1 MFKTLES
8 FTASPHC
15 VHTGLWNIRGGMLRK
30 PLKYLLSLLLIIT
43 AATRCFAV
51 DDVTLDVTKSASDN
65 SNFTSASGKTVNITV
80 TGRTY
85 TANQWDGL
93 CLPFNVSREQ
103 LDGVFGSGKYDI
115 RKLKSVDKCKFTF
128 RKLAEDEGISGNEPY
143 LIRTTTDFTGNMA
156 FSNVTILEDVKK
168 DNPFVIHSLCSSS
181 ETAKLKGHYYKIDA
195 YLFEESNNA
204 NEPWIFYSG
213 TLINNGDW
221 NNFESRRQMGCNIH
235 IIVYNDHNTKPSLL
249 DEEGNDI
256 LTSSSSGSGSEEGG
270 ESGGSDTNSLDYKI
284 KNRMQLTDVPTI
296 YITLPDIGDTPL
308 SDYLYKT
315 VTNGVED
322 APYRAAKIQ
331 VVSNDATSANHIEP
345 FIEESDKLKMKVRG
359 NSTAKVSNGK
369 KPYRLKFA
377 KDEKDAQ
384 GNLIASHKHDLGL
397 GYKKRNWTLLANA
410 FDHSMIRNAISYHI
424 CKEVGLPFAAGY
436 RFIDLVINDEYRGT
450 YQVSDHLEVDKK
462 RINIDEDTGWYV
474 EFQGRGDMLD
484 YPNIQST
491 GYLMNVKNPDTD
503 GLTEE
508 ETTSLLNVIKD
519 WFDDK
524 WKPSL
529 DGYNVDASDVDEGW
543 RAYNDEQTLMDFLI
557 ATDITGDYDGLM
569 TVKAYRDLDTKLFWG
584 PVWDKD
590 LAIGNYDNSNDEK
603 LVMDIGNASSISSYV
618 QNIMKDPLFTKK
630 IAEKMK
636 TLYDG
641 GLYTRLSN
649 NIDDIVNGIK
659 KTWALNYEK
668 WGDASLGME
677 TQYNLGKLDT
687 YVANIKEWLKKRIK
701 FVNDKY
707 TSIANEYATK
717 STEDFTYDTSKP
729 SYGNGIYGNTGK
741 ILDVT
746 MTNRSFTSNAY
757 NSLCVP
763 FSITAEQ
770 MEATFGEGYE
780 LRELTDISNDGSTLY
795 FTIPA
800 DNAVVAARP
809 YIVKPT
815 KVVESSPVFSDV
827 VLYNASKTR
836 NGKEKVLGDYTFKGN
851 LFTSSLNS
859 GSTIYEIG
867 SDGKAKTKV
876 IGNNEAAAGSTAYI
890 TSTNETVPVIVFG
903 EKTGLLTLDA
913 NATEE
918 EVKTAL
924 QQFVGQNVSIKLAN
938 RTFSKDYY
946 NTLTLPF
953 DVEETQIK
961 NIFGESVDI
970 EEYYSMD
977 GTTLHFKTSN
987 DIKTG
992 VPYLIKPTEDVVEP
1006 TFTNVIL
1013 GNLSNGSTVTFNNYS
1028 FVPNLFPT
1036 TLSNDKTDIYFGI
1049 DGKLH
1054 YPSASNFMLFG
1065 TRAYLK
1071 FPQGVSAKI
1080 AFNEDVVSHIITTP
1094 DNGINTI
1101 HTIYNLNGQRM
1112 TKSVSSLPKGIYIIN
1127 GTKKIVK

>member
-1 MFKTLES
+1 MYIPDCGIS
-8 FTASPHC
+8 
-15 VHTGLWNIRGGMLRK
+15 GGGMLRK
-30 PLKYLLSLLLIIT
+30 QLKYLLSLLLIIT

-51 DDVTLDVTKSASDN
+51 DDVTLDVTKRWANDN
-65 SNFTSASGKTVNITV
+65 LNTEGTYNVTLMNRSFVADEWDIICFPFSVDENGMKSVFGDDFVLCEPSGVADNTFKFTSLTTSRSITAGK
-80 TGRTY
+80 
-85 TANQWDGL
+85 
-93 CLPFNVSREQ
+93 
-103 LDGVFGSGKYDI
+103 
-115 RKLKSVDKCKFTF
+115 
-128 RKLAEDEGISGNEPY
+128 PY
-143 LIRTTTDFTGNMA
+143 LIKSKNTVSNPVFNNVQSKSINWNGETNYVNGDFKFIGLVFTRNYSQNNDASQGIITNSRTAYSMNGHGVL
-156 FSNVTILEDVKK
+156 STITQ
-168 DNPFVIHSLCSSS
+168 N
-181 ETAKLKGHYYKIDA
+181 
-195 YLFEESNNA
+195 
-204 NEPWIFYSG
+204 SG
-213 TLINNGDW
+213 TMIA
-221 NNFESRRQMGCNIH
+221 
-235 IIVYNDHNTKPSLL
+235 TKGFFCIEQSNYTENMKVSV
-249 DEEGNDI
+249 DGNI

-377 KDEKDAQ
+377 KDEKDAE

-474 EFQGRGDMLD
+474 EFQGREDMLD

-508 ETTSLLNVIKD
+508 ATTSLLNVIKD
-519 WFDDK
+519 WFDNK

-677 TQYNLGKLDT
+677 TQYNLGNLDT
-687 YVANIKEWLKKRIK
+687 YVANIKEWLEKRIK

-707 TSIANEYATK
+707 TSIANKYATK
-717 STEDFTYDTSKP
+717 STEDFTYDTSK
-729 SYGNGIYGNTGK
+729 YRHENGIDGNTGK

-827 VLYNASKTR
+827 VLYNASKR

-851 LFTSSLNS
+851 LFTSSLTS

-876 IGNNEAAAGSTAYI
+876 IGSNETAAGSTAYI
-890 TSTNETVPVIVFG
+890 TSTNETEPVIVFG
-903 EKTGLLTLDA
+903 EKPGLLTLDA

-924 QQFVGQNVSIKLAN
+924 QQFVGQNVSVKLAN

-953 DVEETQIK
+953 NVEEKQIK

-1071 FPQGVSAKI
+1071 FPQGASAKI

>member
-51 DDVTLDVTKSASDN
+51 DNVTLDVTYRWANDN
-65 SNFTSASGKTVNITV
+65 LNTEGTYNVTLMNRSFVADEWDIICFPFSVDENGMNSVFGDDFVLCEPSGVADNTFQFTSLTTSRSITAGK
-80 TGRTY
+80 
-85 TANQWDGL
+85 
-93 CLPFNVSREQ
+93 
-103 LDGVFGSGKYDI
+103 
-115 RKLKSVDKCKFTF
+115 
-128 RKLAEDEGISGNEPY
+128 PY
-143 LIRTTTDFTGNMA
+143 LIKSKKTI
-156 FSNVTILEDVKK
+156 SNPVFNNVQSKSI
-168 DNPFVIHSLCSSS
+168 NWNG
-181 ETAKLKGHYYKIDA
+181 ETNYV
-195 YLFEESNNA
+195 
-204 NEPWIFYSG
+204 
-213 TLINNGDW
+213 NGDFKFIGLVFTRNYSQ
-221 NNFESRRQMGCNIH
+221 NNDASQGIITNSRTAYSMNGHGVLSTITQNSGSMIA
-235 IIVYNDHNTKPSLL
+235 TKGFFCIEQSNYTENMKVSV
-249 DEEGNDI
+249 DGNI
-256 LTSSSSGSGSEEGG
+256 LTSSSSGSDSEEGGESGSGSEEGG

-296 YITLPDIGDTPL
+296 YITLPGIGDTPL

-345 FIEESDKLKMKVRG
+345 FIEESDKLQMKVRG

-377 KDEKDAQ
+377 KDEKDAE

-641 GLYTRLSN
+641 RLYDRLCQ
-649 NIDDIVNGIK
+649 NIDDIVEGVK
-659 KTWALNYEK
+659 QTWLLNQEK

-677 TQYNLGKLDT
+677 TQYNLGNLDT

-701 FVNDKY
+701 FVNDQY
-707 TSIANEYATK
+707 TSIANKYATK
-717 STEDFTYDTSKP
+717 STEGFTYDTSK
-729 SYGNGIYGNTGK
+729 YNYENGIFGNTGK

-746 MTNRSFTSNAY
+746 MTNRSFTANAY

-815 KVVESSPVFSDV
+815 KVVESSPVFTDV
-827 VLYNASKTR
+827 VLYNASNTR

-851 LFTSSLNS
+851 LFTSNLNS

>member
-51 DDVTLDVTKSASDN
+51 DDVTLDVTNRWAYDNLNTEGTYHVTLMNRSFVADEWDIICFPFSVDENGMKSVFGDDFVLCEPSGVVN
-65 SNFTSASGKTVNITV
+65 NTFKFTSLTTSRSITAGK
-80 TGRTY
+80 
-85 TANQWDGL
+85 
-93 CLPFNVSREQ
+93 
-103 LDGVFGSGKYDI
+103 
-115 RKLKSVDKCKFTF
+115 
-128 RKLAEDEGISGNEPY
+128 PY
-143 LIRTTTDFTGNMA
+143 LIKSKNTV
-156 FSNVTILEDVKK
+156 SNPVFNNVQSKSI
-168 DNPFVIHSLCSSS
+168 NWNG
-181 ETAKLKGHYYKIDA
+181 ETNYV
-195 YLFEESNNA
+195 
-204 NEPWIFYSG
+204 
-213 TLINNGDW
+213 NGDFKFIGLVFTRNYSQ
-221 NNFESRRQMGCNIH
+221 NNDASQGIITNSRTAYSMNGHGVLSTITQNYGTMIA
-235 IIVYNDHNTKPSLL
+235 TKGFFCIEQSNYTENMKVSV
-249 DEEGNDI
+249 DGNI

-296 YITLPDIGDTPL
+296 YITLPGIGDTPL

-345 FIEESDKLKMKVRG
+345 FIEKSDKLQMKVRG

-377 KDEKDAQ
+377 KDEKDAE

-508 ETTSLLNVIKD
+508 KTTSLLNVIKD
-519 WFDDK
+519 WFDNK

-603 LVMDIGNASSISSYV
+603 LVMDIGNASSIRSYV

-677 TQYNLGKLDT
+677 TQYNLGNLDT

-717 STEDFTYDTSKP
+717 STKGFTYDTSKP
-729 SYGNGIYGNTGK
+729 SYENGIYGNTGK

-827 VLYNASKTR
+827 VLYNASIPR

-851 LFTSSLNS
+851 LFTSNLNS

-876 IGNNEAAAGSTAYI
+876 IGKNEAAAGSTAYI
-890 TSTNETVPVIVFG
+890 TSKNETVPVIVFG

-924 QQFVGQNVSIKLAN
+924 QQFVGQNVSVKLAN

-1094 DNGINTI
+1094 DNGINAI

>member
-51 DDVTLDVTKSASDN
+51 DDVTLDVTYRWANDN
-65 SNFTSASGKTVNITV
+65 LNTEGTYNVTLMNRSFVADEWDIICFPFSVDENGMNSVFGDDFVLCEPSGVADNTFQFTSLTTSRSITAGK
-80 TGRTY
+80 
-85 TANQWDGL
+85 
-93 CLPFNVSREQ
+93 
-103 LDGVFGSGKYDI
+103 
-115 RKLKSVDKCKFTF
+115 
-128 RKLAEDEGISGNEPY
+128 PY
-143 LIRTTTDFTGNMA
+143 LIKSKKTI
-156 FSNVTILEDVKK
+156 SNPVFNNVQSKSI
-168 DNPFVIHSLCSSS
+168 NWNG
-181 ETAKLKGHYYKIDA
+181 ETNYV
-195 YLFEESNNA
+195 
-204 NEPWIFYSG
+204 
-213 TLINNGDW
+213 NGDFKFIGLVFTRNYSQ
-221 NNFESRRQMGCNIH
+221 NNDASQGIITNSRTAYSMNGHGVLSTITQNSGSMIA
-235 IIVYNDHNTKPSLL
+235 TKGFFCIEQSNYTENMKVSV
-249 DEEGNDI
+249 DGNI

-377 KDEKDAQ
+377 KDEKDAE

-508 ETTSLLNVIKD
+508 ATTSLLNVIKD
-519 WFDDK
+519 WFDNK

-603 LVMDIGNASSISSYV
+603 LVMDIGNASSIRFYV

-659 KTWALNYEK
+659 NTWALNYEK

-717 STEDFTYDTSKP
+717 SSEGFTYDTSK
-729 SYGNGIYGNTGK
+729 SSSGNGIYGNTGK

-815 KVVESSPVFSDV
+815 KVVVSSPVFSDV
-827 VLYNASKTR
+827 VLYNANNTR

-851 LFTSSLNS
+851 LFTSYLNS

-876 IGNNEAAAGSTAYI
+876 IGNNETAAGSTAYI
-890 TSTNETVPVIVFG
+890 TSTNETEPVIVFG
-903 EKTGLLTLDA
+903 EKPGLLTLDA

-924 QQFVGQNVSIKLAN
+924 QQFVGQNVSVKLAN

-970 EEYYSMD
+970 EEYYSMY

-1013 GNLSNGSTVTFNNYS
+1013 GNLSNGNNVTFNNYS

>member
-51 DDVTLDVTKSASDN
+51 DDVTLDVTYRWANDN
-65 SNFTSASGKTVNITV
+65 LNTEGTYNVTLMNRSFVADEWDIICFPFSVDENGMNSVFGDDFVLCEPSGVADNTFQFTSLTTSRSITAGK
-80 TGRTY
+80 
-85 TANQWDGL
+85 
-93 CLPFNVSREQ
+93 
-103 LDGVFGSGKYDI
+103 
-115 RKLKSVDKCKFTF
+115 
-128 RKLAEDEGISGNEPY
+128 PY
-143 LIRTTTDFTGNMA
+143 LIKSKKTI
-156 FSNVTILEDVKK
+156 SNPVFNNVQSKSI
-168 DNPFVIHSLCSSS
+168 NWNG
-181 ETAKLKGHYYKIDA
+181 ETNYV
-195 YLFEESNNA
+195 
-204 NEPWIFYSG
+204 
-213 TLINNGDW
+213 NGDFKFIGLVFTRNYSQ
-221 NNFESRRQMGCNIH
+221 NNDASQGIITNSRTAYSMNGHGVLSTITQNSGSMIA
-235 IIVYNDHNTKPSLL
+235 TKGFFCIEQSNYTENMKVSV
-249 DEEGNDI
+249 DGNI

-377 KDEKDAQ
+377 KDEKDAE

-508 ETTSLLNVIKD
+508 ATTSLLNVIKD
-519 WFDDK
+519 WFDNK

-603 LVMDIGNASSISSYV
+603 LVMDIGNASSIRFYV

-659 KTWALNYEK
+659 NTWALNYEK

-677 TQYNLGKLDT
+677 TQYNLGNLDT
-687 YVANIKEWLKKRIK
+687 YVANIKEWLEKRIK

-717 STEDFTYDTSKP
+717 SSEGFTYDTSK
-729 SYGNGIYGNTGK
+729 SSSGNGIYGNTGK

-815 KVVESSPVFSDV
+815 KVVVSSPVFSDV
-827 VLYNASKTR
+827 VLYNANNTR

-851 LFTSSLNS
+851 LFTSYLNS

-890 TSTNETVPVIVFG
+890 TSTNETEPVIVFG
-903 EKTGLLTLDA
+903 EKPGLLTLDA

-924 QQFVGQNVSIKLAN
+924 QQFVGQNVSVKLAN

-970 EEYYSMD
+970 EEYYSMY

-1013 GNLSNGSTVTFNNYS
+1013 GNLSNGNNVTFNNYS